1 MRARTTASA
10 RYDLGLAIKT
20 IGHQRCAKALILRLL
35 GIPDVCTCIVR
46 PARKKRGVAT
56 SKRVERGDGDG
67 VPTAAALYS
76 VMNRHSIAVQRPTL
90 AKMST

>member
-1 MRARTTASA
+1 MKGTHPQLMRARTTASA

-46 PARKKRGVAT
+46 PARKKRGVVTKACG
-56 SKRVERGDGDG
+56 ERRRRRRS
-67 VPTAAALYS
+67 PLLQLCTAL
-76 VMNRHSIAVQRPTL
+76 
-90 AKMST
+90 